1 MKVFVLFYPVTNLN
15 LLTMSLVS
23 WLLLAMVAGI
33 LIINLL
39 TTYIYGTAK
48 FLRNSYNDLKG
59 QKVYCDKHYN
69 CHKNRIEKTLYS
81 EDYSMWYHYDL
92 EIIEIGDKIF
102 ILEPFLIVC
111 PYHLYWYIKLKKL
124 FYKNY
129 RNADKPTI
137 A

>member
-1 MKVFVLFYPVTNLN
+1 MAAAI
-15 LLTMSLVS
+15 LT
-23 WLLLAMVAGI
+23 
-33 LIINLL
+33 INLL
-39 TTYIYGTAK
+39 TTYMYGTAK

-59 QKVYCDKHYN
+59 QKV
-69 CHKNRIEKTLYS
+69 HKSMIYLKYLYS
-81 EDYSMWYHYDL
+81 EDHSMGYHYDL
-92 EIIEIGDKIF
+92 EIIEIGDRIF

-129 RNADKPTI
+129 RNANKPTI

>member
-1 MKVFVLFYPVTNLN
+1 MKVFVLFYLVTNLN
-15 LLTMSLVS
+15 LLTMSLIYC
-23 WLLLAMVAGI
+23 LLLAMIAGV

-39 TTYIYGTAK
+39 TTYMYGTAK

-59 QKVYCDKHYN
+59 QKVYCDKHHN
-69 CHKNRIEKTLYS
+69 KDKNLIEKTLHS
-81 EDYSMWYHYDL
+81 EDYSMWYHHDL
-92 EIIEIGDKIF
+92 EIIEIGDRIF
-102 ILEPFLIVC
+102 ILEPFLVVC

-129 RNADKPTI
+129 RNANKPTI

>member
-1 MKVFVLFYPVTNLN
+1 MKVLVLFYLVTNLN
-15 LLTMSLVS
+15 LLTMSLIF
-23 WLLLAMVAGI
+23 WLLLAMIAGI

-39 TTYIYGTAK
+39 TTYMYGTAK

-59 QKVYCDKHYN
+59 QKVYYDKHHN
-69 CHKNRIEKTLYS
+69 KDKNLIEKTLYS
-81 EDYSMWYHYDL
+81 EDYSMWYHHDL

-129 RNADKPTI
+129 RNANKPTI

>member
-1 MKVFVLFYPVTNLN
+1 MKVFVLFYLVTNLN
-15 LLTMSLVS
+15 LLTMSLIF
-23 WLLLAMVAGI
+23 WLLLAMIAGI

-39 TTYIYGTAK
+39 TTYIYGTTK
-48 FLRNSYNDLKG
+48 FLRNSYNDLKS

-69 CHKNRIEKTLYS
+69 YHKNRIEKTLYS

-129 RNADKPTI
+129 RNANKPTI

>member
-1 MKVFVLFYPVTNLN
+1 MKVFVLFYLVTNLN
-15 LLTMSLVS
+15 LLTMSLIF
-23 WLLLAMVAGI
+23 WLLIAMVAGI

-39 TTYIYGTAK
+39 TTYLYGTTK

-59 QKVYCDKHYN
+59 QKVYKSMIYR
-69 CHKNRIEKTLYS
+69 KYLYS
-81 EDYSMWYHYDL
+81 EDHSMGYHYDL
-92 EIIEIGDKIF
+92 EIIEIGDKIL
-102 ILEPFLIVC
+102 ILEPFLVVC

-129 RNADKPTI
+129 RNANKPTI

>member
-15 LLTMSLVS
+15 LLTMSLVF

-48 FLRNSYNDLKG
+48 FLRNSYNDLKS
-59 QKVYCDKHYN
+59 QKVYCDKHHN
-69 CHKNRIEKTLYS
+69 KNRNLVEKTLHS
-81 EDYSMWYHYDL
+81 EDYSMWYHHDL

-129 RNADKPTI
+129 RNANKPTI
-137 A
+137 T

>member
-1 MKVFVLFYPVTNLN
+1 MKVLVLFYLVTNLN
-15 LLTMSLVS
+15 LLTMSLIS

-39 TTYIYGTAK
+39 TTYLYGTTK

-59 QKVYCDKHYN
+59 QKVYKSMIY
-69 CHKNRIEKTLYS
+69 HKYLYS
-81 EDYSMWYHYDL
+81 EDHSMGYHYDL
-92 EIIEIGDKIF
+92 EIIEIGDRIL
-102 ILEPFLIVC
+102 ILEPFLVVC

-129 RNADKPTI
+129 RDANKLTI

>member
-1 MKVFVLFYPVTNLN
+1 
-15 LLTMSLVS
+15 MSLIF

-39 TTYIYGTAK
+39 TTYMYGTAK

-59 QKVYCDKHYN
+59 QKV
-69 CHKNRIEKTLYS
+69 HKSMIYRKYLYS

-129 RNADKPTI
+129 RNANKLTI

>member
-1 MKVFVLFYPVTNLN
+1 
-15 LLTMSLVS
+15 MSLIF

-39 TTYIYGTAK
+39 TIYVYGTTK

-69 CHKNRIEKTLYS
+69 KDKNLIEKTLHS
-81 EDYSMWYHYDL
+81 EDYSMWYHHDL
-92 EIIEIGDKIF
+92 EIIEIGDRIF
-102 ILEPFLIVC
+102 ILESFLIVC

-129 RNADKPTI
+129 RNANKPTI

>member
-1 MKVFVLFYPVTNLN
+1 MKVFVLFCLVTNLN
-15 LLTMSLVS
+15 LLTMSLIF
-23 WLLLAMVAGI
+23 WLLLTMIAGI

-39 TTYIYGTAK
+39 TTYMYGTAK

-59 QKVYCDKHYN
+59 RKVYCDKHHN
-69 CHKNRIEKTLYS
+69 KNRNLVEKTLHS
-81 EDYSMWYHYDL
+81 EDFSMWYHHDL
-92 EIIEIGDKIF
+92 EIIEIGDRIF

-129 RNADKPTI
+129 RNANKLTI